1 MKGAIL
7 LKSNFENE
15 ECTEIITPELTNK
28 KPQKPTPFEG
38 NLRAKALR
46 VPPVIRKCSGIF
58 VFGKRIKSFVFST
71 DLAII
76 KNVDADAV
84 FAVHPFTPQSAI
96 TKGIVSAADVPV
108 FAGVG
113 GGITN
118 GARMLEMAM
127 IAEAQGVSGVVV
139 NTYASNDHIKK
150 LSKLLEVPIVA
161 TVAAEGTDIKSRIK
175 SGVSILNVSAA
186 ADTPKVVAQIRE
198 QYPDIPIIATGGRT
212 DESILETI
220 YAGANAIVWTPPS
233 AAEVYKDIME
243 GHRKDSKCGT
253 EDISSV

>member
-1 MKGAIL
+1 
-7 LKSNFENE
+7 
-15 ECTEIITPELTNK
+15 
-28 KPQKPTPFEG
+28 
-38 NLRAKALR
+38 
-46 VPPVIRKCSGIF
+46 
-58 VFGKRIKSFVFST
+58 
-71 DLAII
+71 
-76 KNVDADAV
+76 
-84 FAVHPFTPQSAI
+84 
-96 TKGIVSAADVPV
+96 
-108 FAGVG
+108 
-113 GGITN
+113 
-118 GARMLEMAM
+118 MLEMAM